1 MGMHPKAVRVLS
13 AIPRFECPHSLG
25 GTRAPMKRIRAT
37 VEITRRT
44 SVMFEVDDDADT
56 DDITAAALDEAE
68 LADWDEDPPEVIS
81 MDILDDPQAPA

>member
-1 MGMHPKAVRVLS
+1 
-13 AIPRFECPHSLG
+13 
-25 GTRAPMKRIRAT
+25 MKRIRAT

-56 DDITAAALDEAE
+56 DDITAEALDEAG

-81 MDILDDPQAPA
+81 MDNLDDPQAPA